1 MGNKLRKPTDKQLLK
16 DWEEYYSQ
24 FLSDVAV
31 DTDESP
37 VDKANR
43 IKRLEADDEAWFK
56 YYFPGYCTSEPA
68 KFHKEATKRLM
79 THDRWYEVR
88 AWSRELAKSAR
99 AMMEFLKLAL
109 TRKIFNL
116 LLISNSY
123 DNACR
128 LLLPFMIQLE
138 KNQRIINDYGEQ
150 VNPGHWEVGE
160 FIAKCGCSFR
170 AIGAGQSPRGTRN
183 EAKRPDAILID
194 DIDTDEECRNPERIS
209 QKWDWIEQ
217 ALIPTVSVSGNIRI
231 VFNGN
236 IIAKD
241 CCIVRAG
248 KVANKMDIVNI
259 RDKNGKSSWP
269 EKNSEEDIDFI
280 LSKISTK
287 SAQQEYFNNPLT
299 EGKVFK
305 EMFWGKVPPLRNFR
319 FIICYGDP
327 SPSNSKNK
335 AGSLKAVATIG
346 FYDGKYYVI
355 ISYKSST

>member
-1 MGNKLRKPTDKQLLK
+1 M
-16 DWEEYYSQ
+16 
-24 FLSDVAV
+24 
-31 DTDESP
+31 
-37 VDKANR
+37 
-43 IKRLEADDEAWFK
+43 
-56 YYFPGYCTSEPA
+56 
-68 KFHKEATKRLM
+68 
-79 THDRWYEVR
+79 
-88 AWSRELAKSAR
+88 
-99 AMMEFLKLAL
+99 
-109 TRKIFNL
+109 
-116 LLISNSY
+116 
-123 DNACR
+123 
-128 LLLPFMIQLE
+128 
-138 KNQRIINDYGEQ
+138 
-150 VNPGHWEVGE
+150 
-160 FIAKCGCSFR
+160 
-170 AIGAGQSPRGTRN
+170 
-183 EAKRPDAILID
+183 
-194 DIDTDEECRNPERIS
+194 
-209 QKWDWIEQ
+209 
-217 ALIPTVSVSGNIRI
+217 SVSGNIRI

-287 SAQQEYFNNPLT
+287 SARQEYFNNPLT

-355 ISYKSST
+355 NCRLDHATNAEFVDWLYELNAEIPQGVQVYNFIENNTLQDPFYQQVIVPLFNEKSKTSGLINITPDTRKKPDKFDRIEGNLEPLNRMGKLVFNEAQSGNPHMQRLVEQFILLDPKLSAPADGADAVEGGVFKTNEKLSTSAPDAIQLGRRPRNRKRV

>member
-1 MGNKLRKPTDKQLLK
+1 MAKLRKPTDRQLWK
-16 DWEEYYSQ
+16 DWEDYYSQ
-24 FLSDVAV
+24 FISDVEI
-31 DTDESP
+31 DNDESP
-37 VDKANR
+37 VDKAIR
-43 IKRLEADDEAWFK
+43 IKKLEANDEEWFK
-56 YYFPGYCTSEPA
+56 YYFPKYCTAEPA

-79 THDRWYEVR
+79 NNRRWYEVR

-109 TRKIFNL
+109 TQKISNF

-128 LLLPFMIQLE
+128 LLLPFMMQLE

-150 VNPGHWEVGE
+150 VNPGHWEAGE

-194 DIDTDEECRNPERIS
+194 DIDTDEECRNPERIR
-209 QKWDWIEQ
+209 QKWEWIEQ
-217 ALIPTVSVSGNIRI
+217 ALIPTVSVSGDIRI

-248 KVANKMDIVNI
+248 KVADKMDIVNI
-259 RDKNGKSSWP
+259 RDKNGKSSWI

-287 SAQQEYFNNPLT
+287 SAQQE
-299 EGKVFK
+299 
-305 EMFWGKVPPLRNFR
+305 
-319 FIICYGDP
+319 
-327 SPSNSKNK
+327 
-335 AGSLKAVATIG
+335 
-346 FYDGKYYVI
+346 
-355 ISYKSST
+355 